1 MFLIFGI
8 DTVRREIPYD
18 KLIICSKCGR
28 YGRYNIYMVC
38 KCFSLFF
45 IPIFK
50 WDRHYYVETACCG
63 SLYELSQE
71 VGKRLRN
78 KENIEIREEDLIFI
92 GNNNYTSNNYSN
104 NGWSYSN
111 NSYNKKCTHCGY
123 VSREDFE
130 YCPKCGHK
138 L

>member
-28 YGRYNIYMVC
+28 YGRYNIYLVC

-50 WDRHYYVETACCG
+50 WDRHYYVESTCCG
-63 SLYELSQE
+63 PIFELNQE
-71 VGKRLRN
+71 VGNRLRN
-78 KENIEIREEDLIFI
+78 GENIEITEQDLIFI
-92 GNNNYTSNNYSN
+92 GNNNER
-104 NGWSYSN
+104 SYSHYT
-111 NSYNKKCTHCGY
+111 YNKNCINCGY
-123 VSREDFE
+123 VAQEDFE